1 MRTTVSTAAA
11 LAFWLVTL
19 TPEPAAAEPPA
30 TPQALLDAWVGL
42 WGSYDLD
49 VVGELFVRDDR
60 LTYFSSEFEGLIR
73 GYDAI
78 VEHHRGFG
86 FVPGGTERD
95 SVIWVEDAAFVELG
109 TTVMIGAICYF
120 GDPDSPGDAQKG
132 PMTVLAVPDGDGFRI
147 GHMHFATYAA
157 SEEP

>member
-1 MRTTVSTAAA
+1 MRFRVASAVA
-11 LAFWLVTL
+11 LACLLLGL
-19 TPEPAAAEPPA
+19 TTSPARAEPPA

-86 FVPGGTERD
+86 FVPGGTKRD
-95 SVIWVEDAAFVELG
+95 SVIWVEEAEFVELG
-109 TTVMIGAICYF
+109 TTVMIGAIWYF
-120 GDPDSPGDAQKG
+120 GDPPPPEMLRKA
-132 PMTVLAVPDGDGFRI
+132 R
-147 GHMHFATYAA
+147 
-157 SEEP
+157 